1 MCARGRRFFCL
12 SALLLLLSSLAFS
25 QAGGSPLPVPD
36 FSESSPE
43 SLEQLLSE
51 PPTAP
56 DAQIDP
62 RMTLEQRQAATLKAW
77 IEYYKAVTIWQESV
91 KTSWSKAKSSYEKA
105 DSARVKQI
113 ESRDIQ
119 IAALIEQLKQTRA
132 AAFLSG
138 IGGFAAGVITDRVI
152 TR

>member
-1 MCARGRRFFCL
+1 MCARGRKFFCL
-12 SALLLLLSSLAFS
+12 SALLLLLSSLAFA

-43 SLEQLLSE
+43 SLEQLLSA
-51 PPTAP
+51 PPTTP
-56 DAQIDP
+56 DVQIKP
-62 RMTLEQRQAATLKAW
+62 GMTLEQRQAATLQAW

-91 KTSWSKAKSSYEKA
+91 KASWSKAKSSYEKA

-119 IAALIEQLKQTRA
+119 IAALKEQLKQAQA
-132 AAFLSG
+132 AAWIAG
-138 IGGFAAGVITDRVI
+138 IGGAVTGFIVDRIVS
-152 TR
+152 R